1 MSHGVSCAML
11 ALISGGLAACDEPPV
26 AETAPVQRQAQAHW
40 QAYGA
45 DRPAGEWLA
54 VLETGREAGPQ
65 DARVRDY
72 DALLAHAAGRFT
84 ESPRMIANRL
94 VQAQDTLQE
103 MGEAHGMDKLLSDFL
118 TLAPA
123 DGDLSFATLL
133 HHYLNLRR
141 QGLGHRAAVAEL
153 RRTGP
158 GGVAQ

>member
-1 MSHGVSCAML
+1 MSHGVSRAML

-26 AETAPVQRQAQAHW
+26 AETVPVQRQTEAHW

-54 VLETGREAGPQ
+54 MLETGHEVGPQ

-72 DALLAHAAGRFT
+72 DALLTHAASRFT

-94 VQAQDTLQE
+94 VQAQDTLQA
-103 MGEAHGMDKLLSDFL
+103 MGEAHGMDDLLNDFL
-118 TLAPA
+118 ALAPR
-123 DGDLSFATLL
+123 GDHLSFATLL

-141 QGLGHRAAVAEL
+141 QGIDHGSAVAEL